1 MTEEYRIM
9 YSFVIVPIIK
19 HHSGDQ
25 VKENEMG
32 RECGT
37 QGIQGVG
44 GDSGRK
50 RQRLT

>member
-19 HHSGDQ
+19 HHSGDEI
-25 VKENEMG
+25 KENEMG

-37 QGIQGVG
+37 QGVG
-44 GDSGRK
+44 ADSGRK